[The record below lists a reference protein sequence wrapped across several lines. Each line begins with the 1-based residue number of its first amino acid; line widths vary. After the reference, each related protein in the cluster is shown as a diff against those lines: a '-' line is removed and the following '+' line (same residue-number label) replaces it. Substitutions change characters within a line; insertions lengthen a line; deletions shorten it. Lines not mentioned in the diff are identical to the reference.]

1 MTDLAL
7 NSVIASMIPTLATV
21 LLHFLWQGVLVG
33 VLAWMLLS
41 LLHAARPQ
49 ARYAVA
55 CAALLA
61 CVLLPALTFARL
73 SHGDASSHAVTAALP
88 AAAAIAAP
96 AATNSMMSTLSSPTN
111 PLLPWIVTLWAA
123 GVGALALRMACG
135 LWWVRRLRTRPPCGV
150 AQRWEV
156 CVDRLA
162 WRFGIRRPVA
172 VRLIEE
178 GDSPLSVGWWKPMV
192 LLPVAIA
199 ARMPEPLLEALIAH
213 ELAHIR
219 RHDYLVNLLQGVVEA
234 LLFYHPVVW
243 WLSHRIRVEREL
255 VADDLAA
262 KQLGDPRRLALALS
276 ELDRLSVARS
286 PTPQLKFTHATLAQA
301 AHGGHLMSRIR
312 QLLRPEHRIVGGTLL
327 LPAVGIVALGIA
339 FQAYAKLGTT
349 THAAHATTSEIPP
362 PPPPPAPPR
371 PPLPPVPP
379 PAPSALP
386 PQPPLPPAPPAP
398 PVPPEPNARFSIHR
412 DGSHDGYALVRR
424 DRDGFSMSGDM
435 DDVDDIKAA
444 KRSIDGDFL
453 WFRRDG
459 KAFVLRDAGVLARA
473 NKAWDATKPHE
484 AKMQALQAR
493 MQPHQDKMEALGK
506 RMESMHADFGQ
517 TPQMRE
523 AERSMRALAER
534 QRDLAERHRAL
545 AMQSV
550 RASDAERERLARQ
563 ELQLDAQQQALSDQI
578 ERHSAVLEAK
588 HQRMQGESE
597 RMEAIA
603 REMEAASKPME
614 AIGRE
619 MEAVGRQLERQANL
633 ADRKLRMLIDE
644 AVQQG
649 LAQPAPV
656 RR

>member
-1 MTDLAL
+1 MTDAI
-7 NSVIASMIPTLATV
+7 VSMIPTLATA
-21 LLHFLWQGVLVG
+21 LLHFLWQGALVG

-55 CAALLA
+55 CGALLA

-73 SHGDASSHAVTAALP
+73 YSGDVAASAAVATALPDAS
-88 AAAAIAAP
+88 AIAAP
-96 AATNSMMSTLSSPTN
+96 AADASMLSTLSSPAN
-111 PLLPWIVTLWAA
+111 PVLPWIVALWAA
-123 GVGALALRMACG
+123 GVGSLTLRMACG
-135 LWWVRRLRTRPPCGV
+135 LWWVRRLRTRPACGD

-162 WRFGIRRPVA
+162 WRFGIRRHVA
-172 VRLIEE
+172 VRLVED
-178 GDSPLSVGWWKPMV
+178 GDSPLSIGWWKPMV
-192 LLPVAIA
+192 LLPAAIVAN
-199 ARMPEPLLEALIAH
+199 MPASLLEALIAH

-276 ELDRLSVARS
+276 ELDRLAIAVASTRS
-286 PTPQLKFTHATLAQA
+286 PVPHTALAQA
-301 AHGGHLMSRIR
+301 AHGGQLMSRIR

-339 FQAYAKLGTT
+339 FQAYAKLGTP
-349 THAAHATTSEIPP
+349 THAAHATASSEIPP
-362 PPPPPAPPR
+362 PPPPAPPAPPS
-371 PPLPPVPP
+371 PPAPPVPP
-379 PAPSALP
+379 PAPTALP
-386 PQPPLPPAPPAP
+386 AQPPLPPTPPTP
-398 PVPPEPNARFSIHR
+398 PQPSGQFSIHR
-412 DGSHDGYALVRR
+412 DGGHDGYALVRH
-424 DRDGFSMSGDM
+424 DRDGFSMSGDI

-444 KRSIDGDFL
+444 RRAVDGDFI

-459 KAFVLRDAGVLARA
+459 KAWVVRDAAVLARA
-473 NKAWDATKPHE
+473 NQAWAGTQAHE
-484 AKMQALQAR
+484 AKMQELQAR
-493 MQPHQDKMEALGK
+493 MQPHQDKLEAMGK
-506 RMESMHADFGQ
+506 RMESMRVDFER

-523 AERSMRALAER
+523 AERAMQALAER
-534 QRDLAERHRAL
+534 QRDLAERHRAF
-545 AMQSV
+545 AMQYV
-550 RASDAERERLARQ
+550 RANEAERERLDRQ
-563 ELQLDAQQQALSDQI
+563 SQQLDAQQEALNEQM
-578 ERHSAVLEAK
+578 ERHSAVLEAQ
-588 HQRMQGESE
+588 HRRMQGESAK
-597 RMEAIA
+597 MEAVA

-614 AIGRE
+614 AIGKE
-619 MEAVGRQLERQANL
+619 MEALGKQLERQAAI
-633 ADRKLRMLIDE
+633 ADGQVRKLIDE
-644 AVQQG
+644 AVRQG

>member
-1 MTDLAL
+1 MTDA
-7 NSVIASMIPTLATV
+7 IAAMIPMLAAT
-21 LLHFLWQGVLVG
+21 LLHFLWQGTLVG
-33 VLAWMLLS
+33 VLAWLLLS

-55 CAALLA
+55 CGALLA
-61 CVLLPALTFARL
+61 CVLLPVLTFARL
-73 SHGDASSHAVTAALP
+73 AFAGNAATAGAAVASADAG
-88 AAAAIAAP
+88 AIAAP
-96 AATNSMMSTLSSPTN
+96 TMDSIVLSTLASPGN
-111 PLLPWIVTLWAA
+111 PALQWIVVLWAA
-123 GVGALALRMACG
+123 GAGALALRMACG
-135 LWWVRRLRTRPPCGV
+135 LCWVRRLRTGPACGD

-162 WRFGIRRPVA
+162 WRFDIRRQVA
-172 VRLIEE
+172 VRLIGE

-192 LLPVAIA
+192 LLPAGIVAHMPA
-199 ARMPEPLLEALIAH
+199 ALLEALIAH

-276 ELDRLSVARS
+276 ELDRLGIERS
-286 PTPQLKFTHATLAQA
+286 PTPHTALAQA
-301 AHGGHLMSRIR
+301 AHGGQLMSRIR

-453 WFRRDG
+453 WFRRGG

-473 NKAWDATKPHE
+473 NKAWDATKPQE
-484 AKMQALQAR
+484 AKMQALQAQ
-493 MQPHQDKMEALGK
+493 MEPHQRKMDALHK
-506 RMESMHADFGQ
+506 RMDGMHVDFGQ

-534 QRDLAERHRAL
+534 QRGLAERQRAL
-545 AMQSV
+545 AMQYV
-550 RASDAERERLARQ
+550 RANDAERERLDRQ
-563 ELQLDAQQQALSDQI
+563 SQQLDAQQDALNEQM
-578 ERHSAVLEAK
+578 ERHSAVLEAQ
-588 HQRMQGESE
+588 HQRMQGESAK
-597 RMEAIA
+597 MEAVA

-614 AIGRE
+614 AIGKE
-619 MEAVGRQLERQANL
+619 MEALGTQLERQANI
-633 ADRKLRMLIDE
+633 ADAQMRKLIDE
-644 AVQQG
+644 AVRQG
-649 LAQPAPV
+649 LAQPAPL

>member
-135 LWWVRRLRTRPPCGV
+135 LGWVRRLRTRPPCGD

-219 RHDYLVNLLQGVVEA
+219 RHDYLVNLLQGVLEA

-262 KQLGDPRRLALALS
+262 QQLGDPRRLALALS
-276 ELDRLSVARS
+276 ELDRLGIERS
-286 PTPQLKFTHATLAQA
+286 PTPHTALAQA
-301 AHGGHLMSRIR
+301 AHGGQLMSRIR

-473 NKAWDATKPHE
+473 NKAWDATKPQE
-484 AKMQALQAR
+484 AKMQALQAQ
-493 MQPHQDKMEALGK
+493 MEPHQRKMDALHK
-506 RMESMHADFGQ
+506 RMDGMHVDFGQ

-534 QRDLAERHRAL
+534 QRGLAERQRAL
-545 AMQSV
+545 AMQYV
-550 RASDAERERLARQ
+550 RANDAERERLDRQ
-563 ELQLDAQQQALSDQI
+563 SQQLDAQQDALNEQM
-578 ERHSAVLEAK
+578 ERHSAVLEAQ
-588 HQRMQGESE
+588 HQRMQGESAK
-597 RMEAIA
+597 MEAVA

>member
-1 MTDLAL
+1 MTDA
-7 NSVIASMIPTLATV
+7 IAAMIPMLAAT
-21 LLHFLWQGVLVG
+21 LLHFLWQGTLVG
-33 VLAWMLLS
+33 VLAWLLLS

-55 CAALLA
+55 CGALLA
-61 CVLLPALTFARL
+61 CVLLPVLTFARL
-73 SHGDASSHAVTAALP
+73 AFAGNAATAGAAVASADAG
-88 AAAAIAAP
+88 AIAAP
-96 AATNSMMSTLSSPTN
+96 TMDSIVLSTLASPGN
-111 PLLPWIVTLWAA
+111 PALQWIVVLWAA
-123 GVGALALRMACG
+123 GAGALALRMACG
-135 LWWVRRLRTRPPCGV
+135 LCWVRRLRTGPACGD

-162 WRFGIRRPVA
+162 WRFDIRRQVA
-172 VRLIEE
+172 VRLIGE

-192 LLPVAIA
+192 LLPAGIVAHMPA
-199 ARMPEPLLEALIAH
+199 ALLEALIAH

-262 KQLGDPRRLALALS
+262 QQLGDPRRLALALS
-276 ELDRLSVARS
+276 ELDRLSIARS
-286 PTPQLKFTHATLAQA
+286 PTPQLTIAHATLAQA
-301 AHGGHLMSRIR
+301 AHGGQLMSRIR

-339 FQAYAKLGTT
+339 FQAYAKLGTPT
-349 THAAHATTSEIPP
+349 PATHAASSEIPP
-362 PPPPPAPPR
+362 PAPPAPPS
-371 PPLPPVPP
+371 PPAPPVPP
-379 PAPSALP
+379 PAPGALP
-386 PQPPLPPAPPAP
+386 AHPPLPPTPPAP
-398 PVPPEPNARFSIHR
+398 PQPSGQFSIHR
-412 DGSHDGYALVRR
+412 DGNHDGYALVRH
-424 DRDGFSMSGDM
+424 DRDSFTMSGDV
-435 DDVDDIKAA
+435 DDVGDIKAA

-473 NKAWDATKPHE
+473 NKAWDATKPQE
-484 AKMQALQAR
+484 AKMQALQAQ
-493 MQPHQDKMEALGK
+493 MEPHQRKMDALHK
-506 RMESMHADFGQ
+506 RMDGMHADFGQ

-534 QRDLAERHRAL
+534 QRGLAERQRAL
-545 AMQSV
+545 AMQYV
-550 RASDAERERLARQ
+550 RANDAERERLDRQ
-563 ELQLDAQQQALSDQI
+563 SQQLDAQQDALNEQM
-578 ERHSAVLEAK
+578 ERHSAVLEAQ
-588 HQRMQGESE
+588 HQRMQGESAK
-597 RMEAIA
+597 MEAVA

-614 AIGRE
+614 AIGKE
-619 MEAVGRQLERQANL
+619 MEALGTQLERQANI
-633 ADRKLRMLIDE
+633 ADAQMRKLIDE
-644 AVQQG
+644 AVRQG